1 MDKSIKKRLSYNT
14 EVVKALSEEF
24 GVSTTFVR
32 QAIRK
37 DKHSLTAQTIEKK
50 YKELAGASLRAIKD
64 FKKNPII

>member
-50 YKELAGASLRAIKD
+50 YKELAGASLRAVEN
-64 FKKNPII
+64 FKKNPTL

>member
-1 MDKSIKKRLSYNT
+1 MNKRTKKYMTYNQ
-14 EVVKALSEEF
+14 EVVKALSDEY

-50 YKELAGASLRAIKD
+50 YRELSAVSAKAIEK
-64 FKKNPII
+64 FKSNPTQ

>member
-50 YKELAGASLRAIKD
+50 YKELAGASLRAVEN